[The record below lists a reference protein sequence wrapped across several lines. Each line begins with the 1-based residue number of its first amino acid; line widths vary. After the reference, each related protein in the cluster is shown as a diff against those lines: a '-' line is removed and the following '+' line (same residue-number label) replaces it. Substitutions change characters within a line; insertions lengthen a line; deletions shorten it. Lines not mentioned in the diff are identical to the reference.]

1 MTRLVDDFWKAAAA
15 CLLALT
21 LAFLIGPL
29 IVAVS
34 MSLDARG
41 YLAPFPPKS
50 LSLRWYA
57 AFLSN
62 EAFIFGL
69 RNSLIL
75 GFSATLI
82 SAVIGTFAAL
92 GLVNHDFRGKPFLS
106 ALFLSPLM
114 IPAVVIG
121 LALLIFFSRIGVFNG
136 FFRLLCAHV
145 VVTIPFTIRAALAS
159 LAGIRRSYVEA
170 AMSLGANARQAFWDI
185 TFPLAKTGIFAG
197 CIFAFAYSL
206 DDVAVSLFLYDTN
219 STTLP
224 VALVS
229 HMRADFDLSVAAA
242 ATFLALITVAL
253 IVVLD
258 RIIGL
263 DRVVGQGLYR

>member
-1 MTRLVDDFWKAAAA
+1 MTRIIDDFWKIAVLV
-15 CLLALT
+15 LLALT
-21 LAFLIGPL
+21 LVFLIGPL
-29 IVAVS
+29 IVAIS

-41 YLAPFPPKS
+41 YLAPFPPTS
-50 LSLRWYA
+50 LSLRWYG
-57 AFLSN
+57 AFFANDS
-62 EAFIFGL
+62 FVVGL

-82 SAVIGTFAAL
+82 SAVIGTMVAL
-92 GLVNHDFRGKPFLS
+92 ALTNYEFRGKALLS

-121 LALLIFFSRIGVFNG
+121 LAILVFFSRFGIFHG

-145 VVTIPFTIRAALAS
+145 VVTLPFTIRAALAS
-159 LAGIRRSYVEA
+159 LAGIRRSMVEV
-170 AMSLGANARQAFWDI
+170 AMSLGANERQAFWDI

-206 DDVAVSLFLYDTN
+206 DDVAVSLFLYDTR
-219 STTLP
+219 SVTLP
-224 VALVS
+224 IALVS
-229 HMRADFDLSVAAA
+229 HMRANFDLSVAAA
-242 ATFLALITVAL
+242 ATFLAFVTVLLIY
-253 IVVLD
+253 ILD

-263 DRVVGQGLYR
+263 NRVVGQGLYR